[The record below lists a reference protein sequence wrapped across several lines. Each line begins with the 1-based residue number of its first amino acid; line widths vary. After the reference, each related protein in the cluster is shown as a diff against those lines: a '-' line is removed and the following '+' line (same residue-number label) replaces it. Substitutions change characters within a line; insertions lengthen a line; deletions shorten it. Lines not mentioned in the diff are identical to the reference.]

1 MKILTVL
8 YNRVLF
14 DSVSGCGNALIA
26 DTNKMGASSTNIFTS
41 EEKEKKTKKK
51 GSTLITWFLYLGQD
65 LLFLESKVPS
75 YSTTLGTSIETCGL
89 NMILT
94 IYKYAP

>member
-41 EEKEKKTKKK
+41 EEKEKRTKKK
-51 GSTLITWFLYLGQD
+51 GSTLIT
-65 LLFLESKVPS
+65 
-75 YSTTLGTSIETCGL
+75 
-89 NMILT
+89 
-94 IYKYAP
+94 

>member
-1 MKILTVL
+1 MKMLTVL

-51 GSTLITWFLYLGQD
+51 GEYFNNLIFISRTRSAFFG
-65 LLFLESKVPS
+65 K
-75 YSTTLGTSIETCGL
+75 
-89 NMILT
+89 
-94 IYKYAP
+94 